1 MAAGPHRILV
11 GVDGSPDSEA
21 AIQWATREAIIR
33 DQPIRLL
40 YAIAP
45 VVVTW
50 PVAYLEASYIDAME
64 ASGRDVLDQAQ
75 KSVQA
80 AAGDKTPPTI
90 ETQIVHAAAPA
101 ALVTASQDAY
111 MTVSGNRGLGAI
123 GRALLGSVS
132 SGLLHYGHGPVAI
145 VGGESARGVDDTAPV
160 LVGIDGSPASEEA
173 TALAFD
179 EASRRG
185 VGLVALH
192 AWTDVGFPAIGSDWE
207 RYDEGGHRILSER
220 LAGWQERYPEVQVE
234 RRIVPDEP
242 ARRLVDASEQ
252 AQLVVVGSRGRG
264 GFKSLVLG
272 SVASKV
278 AQAAKAPVIV
288 VRPR

>member
-1 MAAGPHRILV
+1 MAAAPHGILV
-11 GVDGSPDSEA
+11 GVDGSPDSET
-21 AIQWATREAIIR
+21 AIQWATREALLR
-33 DQPIRLL
+33 DQPIILL
-40 YAIAP
+40 HAIAP

-50 PVAYLEASYIDAME
+50 PVAYLEASYMDAME

-75 KSVQA
+75 KTVQA
-80 AAGDKTPPTI
+80 AAGDKAPPSI

-101 ALVTASQDAY
+101 AMVTASRDAY

-123 GRALLGSVS
+123 GRAVLGSVS
-132 SGLLHYGHGPVAI
+132 SGLLHHGHGPVAI
-145 VGGESARGVDDTAPV
+145 VGGESARTVDDAAPV
-160 LVGIDGSPASEEA
+160 LVGVDGSPASEEA

-185 VGLVALH
+185 VGLVAVH
-192 AWTDVGFPAIGSDWE
+192 AWSDVGFPAIGSDWE
-207 RYDEGGHRILSER
+207 RYDEGGDRILAER
-220 LAGWQERYPEVQVE
+220 LAGWQERYPDVHVE

-242 ARRLVDASEQ
+242 ARHLVDASEQ

-272 SVASKV
+272 SVAAKV